1 MQSQLNFYAN
11 SMHIQCK
18 FNATAMHIQCN
29 FNTSAMQIECQS
41 NANSIQIQYKF
52 NANSW
57 QSQCKCNPNAM
68 RQTPLRPH
76 ICHLPAPAPSGPERG
91 RCQILLAGCWLPAG
105 RLASLCRVAATVGGG
120 GGTVQLLRLGSP
132 FVFLMVYVSRC

>member
-52 NANSW
+52 NANYW
-57 QSQCKCNPNAM
+57 QSQRKCNPNAM

-91 RCQILLAGCWLPAG
+91 RCQILLAGCWRCRTAG
-105 RLASLCRVAATVGGG
+105 QPVPCACIRRGGVRMGTAFEPSG
-120 GGTVQLLRLGSP
+120 GGTDGDI
-132 FVFLMVYVSRC
+132 